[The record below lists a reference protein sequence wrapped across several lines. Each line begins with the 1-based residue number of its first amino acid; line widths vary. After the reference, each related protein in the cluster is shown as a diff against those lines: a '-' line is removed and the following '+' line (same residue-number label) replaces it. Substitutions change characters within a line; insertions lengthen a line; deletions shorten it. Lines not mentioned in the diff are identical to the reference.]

1 MPADDEDDDGLDLD
15 RELIGDID
23 DADEMAEDEDGIDL
37 FADNFERDY
46 QQRENDTYGGAD
58 IDDEGEYEELDPAK
72 RRELEQ
78 RMRKRDAELAR
89 RRRMPAAFLQ
99 DEDEEMDMDL
109 TRQPR
114 RRRHHYDEEQ
124 EDEEM
129 ADDIMDEELSLET
142 LQDIK
147 ASSLTDWVALPAVYR
162 SIFREFK
169 SFLTEYTDDNGISVY
184 GTRVRTLGEVNAE
197 SLEVSY
203 DHLSSSKA
211 ILAYF
216 LANAP
221 AEVLKIFDQV
231 AMDVTLLHYPDYER
245 IHSEIHVRIS
255 DLPVHY
261 TLRQLRQTHLNC
273 LVRVTGV
280 VTRRTGVFPQ
290 LKYVRFDCTKCG
302 VTLGPFQQE
311 SNVEVKISYC
321 QNCQS
326 RGPFTLNSEKTIYRN
341 YQKLT
346 LQESPGTV
354 PAGRLPRHREVILL
368 WDLIDSAKPG
378 EEIEVTGIYRNAYSA
393 TLNNKN
399 GFPVFATILEANH
412 VVQSHDQ
419 LAGFRLTEADEREIR
434 SLSRDPKIVDK
445 IIASIAPSI
454 YGHTDI
460 KTAVALS
467 LFGGVSKE
475 AQGKHKIRGDI
486 NILLLGDPGTAKSQ
500 VLKYVEKTAHR
511 AVFATGQGASAVG
524 LTASVRRDPLTAE
537 WTLEGG
543 ALVLADQGTCLIDE
557 FDKMNDQDRTS
568 IHEAMEQ
575 QTISISKAGIVTT
588 LQARC
593 AIIAAANPIGGRYNS
608 TIPFAQNVEL
618 TEPILSRFDILVVV
632 RDTVDPA
639 QDERLATFVV
649 NSHGRAH
656 PSANA
661 TDGNQGAME
670 TEHAQG
676 LREQNVNGG
685 EPRQEGEIPQEL
697 LRKYILYARERCRPK
712 LYQIDQDK
720 VARLFADMR
729 RESLAT
735 GAYPITVCPPP
746 SPIPPSPTP
755 ISQSFSFHHFH
766 SICSLRPISS
776 SLMMANVTMSN
787 PPRYVTSKPSCASAK
802 PSARCDCPSTA
813 ALRTSIAPSPSRW
826 TASWAAKRSAARRRC
841 RGRLPSIRFKNRRV
855 RGGGAQRRAIR
866 RGGEGRLLSW
876 LDFVVAVDCGW
887 ESWSLCRIEVER
899 LMASPPPPFL
909 FVACASLCRF

>member
-1 MPADDEDDDGLDLD
+1 MPLDDEDDDALDPD
-15 RELIGDID
+15 RDLIGDID
-23 DADEMAEDEDGIDL
+23 DVDEMAEDEDGIDL

-46 QQRENDTYGGAD
+46 RARENDTYAGAD
-58 IDDEGEYEELDPAK
+58 IDDEGEYEDLDVAT
-72 RRELEQ
+72 RRQLEA
-78 RMRKRDAELAR
+78 RLNKRDRELAR
-89 RRRMPAAFLQ
+89 RRKMPAAFLQ
-99 DEDEEMDMDL
+99 DEDEDAEMDL

-114 RRRHHYDEEQ
+114 RRRHHYDEDQ
-124 EDEEM
+124 EDEDMGE
-129 ADDIMDEELSLET
+129 DIMDEELSLET
-142 LQDIK
+142 LQDVK

-169 SFLTEYTDDNGISVY
+169 SFLTEYIDDNGTSVY
-184 GTRVRTLGEVNAE
+184 GARIRTLGEVNAE

-203 DHLSSSKA
+203 DHLSASKA

-378 EEIEVTGIYRNAYSA
+378 EEIEITGIYRNSYSA
-393 TLNNKN
+393 QLNNKN

-412 VVQSHDQ
+412 VVQTHDQ
-419 LAGFRLTEADEREIR
+419 MAGFSLTEADEREIR
-434 SLSRDPKIVDK
+434 SLARDPKIVDK

-467 LFGGVSKE
+467 LFGGVTKE

-593 AIIAAANPIGGRYNS
+593 GIIAAANPIGGRYNG
-608 TIPFAQNVEL
+608 TVPLAQNVEL
-618 TEPILSRFDILVVV
+618 TEPILSRFDILCVV

-639 QDERLATFVV
+639 EDERLANFVV
-649 NSHGRAH
+649 HSHGRAH
-656 PSANA
+656 PSASAVDANA
-661 TDGNQGAME
+661 EKME
-670 TEHAQG
+670 TEHDSEV
-676 LREQNVNGG
+676 RERMVNGG
-685 EPRQEGEIPQEL
+685 EPKQEGEIAQEL

-735 GAYPITVCPPP
+735 GAYPITV
-746 SPIPPSPTP
+746 
-755 ISQSFSFHHFH
+755 SFS
-766 SICSLRPISS
+766 IPG
-776 SLMMANVTMSN
+776 
-787 PPRYVTSKPSCASAK
+787 SK
-802 PSARCDCPSTA
+802 
-813 ALRTSIAPSPSRW
+813 
-826 TASWAAKRSAARRRC
+826 
-841 RGRLPSIRFKNRRV
+841 
-855 RGGGAQRRAIR
+855 
-866 RGGEGRLLSW
+866 E
-876 LDFVVAVDCGW
+876 
-887 ESWSLCRIEVER
+887 SLC
-899 LMASPPPPFL
+899 
-909 FVACASLCRF
+909 